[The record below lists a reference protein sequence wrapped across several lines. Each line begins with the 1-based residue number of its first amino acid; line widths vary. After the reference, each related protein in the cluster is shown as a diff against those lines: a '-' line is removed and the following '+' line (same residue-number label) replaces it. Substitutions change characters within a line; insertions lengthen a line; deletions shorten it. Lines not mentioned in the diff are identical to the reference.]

1 MKPRHRLIELK
12 EIADARGKLVF
23 AQEGDHIPFPVRRIF
38 TLYGIPERMTR
49 GSHAHRAQHQLLI
62 LMAGACTA
70 SIDDG
75 ENVFRVRLDRP
86 NLLLYAPPMLWLDL
100 TDFSPGAVCQV
111 LASGLYD
118 EADYIRDQA
127 EFRRLTLAHRL

>member
-12 EIADARGKLVF
+12 EIADARGNLVF

-38 TLYGIPERMTR
+38 TLYGIPEGMAR
-49 GSHAHRAQHQLLI
+49 GGHAHRAQHQLLM
-62 LMAGACTA
+62 LMAGACTVA
-70 SIDDG
+70 IDDG
-75 ENVFRVRLDRP
+75 KNISRVHLDRP
-86 NLLLYAPPMLWLDL
+86 NLLLHVPPMLWLDL
-100 TDFSPGAVCQV
+100 TDFSFGAVCEV

-127 EFRRLTLAHRL
+127 EFRRLTLAQR